1 MKSQHR
7 SESLYTLNTSES
19 RVLKPSSEIHNFI
32 VWKIYYL
39 YKKEFYKNSFKKV
52 NIHVNPHFV
61 NLLKSTAVKGPQWLP
76 APSGHTTISEEH
88 HNSKTVHQSFSCH
101 KYTYFVI
108 KNTGISHFSVTVC
121 QLELYISI

>member
-1 MKSQHR
+1 MKSQHI
-7 SESLYTLNTSES
+7 SEPLYTLNTSGS

-32 VWKIYYL
+32 VRKIYYL

-52 NIHVNPHFV
+52 NIHISLHFV
-61 NLLKSTAVKGPQWLP
+61 NLPNQLQSKSTMATCAFWTHNHFQ
-76 APSGHTTISEEH
+76 H
-88 HNSKTVHQSFSCH
+88 HQNSKTVNQSFRCH